1 MNSVSSE
8 ITDSKQFMSF
18 TYSAIHQSG
27 GSLATG
33 RFTVSTGTIPKN
45 GHIPSMGERPGE
57 AVASGGLPAAGL
69 VNSTLRVDLFLSWQV
84 TILSAMGEE
93 AVVSIKT
100 PPTRRP

>member
-1 MNSVSSE
+1 MFSLSGK
-8 ITDSKQFMSF
+8 SKNQIPCFPCAVA
-18 TYSAIHQSG
+18 TLTNSAIHQSG

-69 VNSTLRVDLFLSWQV
+69 VNSTV
-84 TILSAMGEE
+84 TLN
-93 AVVSIKT
+93 
-100 PPTRRP
+100 